1 MFKWK
6 NRSRRGATIAE
17 FGAAML
23 VVMPMLLVILFV
35 SVEMGHAYLINSVL
49 SQAAEKA
56 AREMA
61 LRWETDST
69 VDGSKGAQDVFVYD
83 NIRNDGIL
91 VSSEQFDVATFDT
104 TSDPKTVSVTVRY
117 DGGQHGL
124 TPFPAFDPLNLG
136 PNFPLIATAKY
147 RLN

>member
-1 MFKWK
+1 MYMWK

-17 FGAAML
+17 FAAAMVVTIPLLLLIL
-23 VVMPMLLVILFV
+23 VVA
-35 SVEMGHAYLINSVL
+35 VEMGHAYLINTVL

-61 LRWETDST
+61 LKWETDST
-69 VDGSKGAQDVFVYD
+69 VNGSKAIQDVYVYD
-83 NIRNDGIL
+83 YIRNDGIIA
-91 VSSEQFDVATFDT
+91 SSDQFDVATFDT

-117 DGGQHGL
+117 DGGQFGL

-136 PNFPLIATAKY
+136 ANFPLVATAKY